1 MFAIV
6 GSRFGACQPEVSVT
20 EIGDGRCRQYF
31 RRREREVKEMTMI
44 RIPRGL
50 SRRSAMIVGILLVLA
65 GGAGWGQPLEALS
78 DQYPSAELSPD
89 DVVRI
94 QMEAFRNNDSEDTGI
109 AIAFRFASPQNKEQT
124 GPLSRF
130 RMMMRSPLYQPML
143 NAETVEYGRATV
155 QERIARV
162 EVTTVAPDGERT
174 SYAFYLMQQRGG
186 EFEDAWMTEAVE
198 VLSDGGVDPGGS
210 V

>member
-1 MFAIV
+1 
-6 GSRFGACQPEVSVT
+6 
-20 EIGDGRCRQYF
+20 
-31 RRREREVKEMTMI
+31 
-44 RIPRGL
+44 
-50 SRRSAMIVGILLVLA
+50 
-65 GGAGWGQPLEALS
+65 
-78 DQYPSAELSPD
+78 
-89 DVVRI
+89 
-94 QMEAFRNNDSEDTGI
+94 
-109 AIAFRFASPQNKEQT
+109 
-124 GPLSRF
+124 
-130 RMMMRSPLYQPML
+130 MMMRSPLYQPML